1 MVTKAAVIIFD
12 KRQNKNVTIPVH
24 RHCDAF
30 YILKEFGYKLNKD
43 YTILQQGFLNEYDEF
58 MTRVQAYNE
67 ACNCNQI
74 VPETNLPTELFSEDI
89 Y

>member
-12 KRQNKNVTIPVH
+12 KRQNKNIIIPVH

-30 YILKEFGYKLNKD
+30 YILKEFGYKINID
-43 YTILQQGFLNEYDEF
+43 YTILQQGFLNQKDEF
-58 MTRVQAYNE
+58 MTRVEAYNE
-67 ACNCNQI
+67 ALHCNQI
-74 VPETNLPTELFSEDI
+74 TPQTPFPTELFSEDL

>member
-1 MVTKAAVIIFD
+1 MITRAAVKIKDI
-12 KRQNKNVTIPVH
+12 RQNKEIIIPVH

-43 YTILQQGFLNEYDEF
+43 YNILQQGFLNEHDEF
-58 MTRVQAYNE
+58 MTRIQAYNE

-74 VPETNLPTELFSEDI
+74 VPKTNLPTELFSEDL